1 MNVAR
6 GTTQTVTPQDLALD
20 AIQQYCYA
28 DNPSSFLAVNEGNS
42 YFHLPGTPGVIVY
55 RPTGRYLVQFGGPF
69 APKEARPRLLGA
81 FIDFAAGQD
90 REIVAVQLQAPDAAE
105 YIDEGFTINQMG
117 ASYALRL
124 DTFSLRGTDFM
135 QLRNKIARALRS
147 GLVISEVPCDPWH
160 QAVKELDAAWLTT
173 KGGAKPLEFL
183 VGQVGGPYQ
192 HMRRLFVGHRDG
204 RLIGYISFS
213 PVYGSRP
220 GWMHDLSRRQPDSPP
235 GVMEAINKVAIEKFR
250 NEGVAWEHFGFTP
263 FTSLSPEIQFPGY
276 SQGFHWF
283 MGELW
288 TNGKDIYPAQTQ
300 FAYKDKW
307 KQDAILPE
315 YIAFQH
321 GASIPA
327 LVHIFRACN
336 AV

>member
-1 MNVAR
+1 MTEAL
-6 GTTQTVTPQDLALD
+6 TTSDIALD
-20 AIQQYCYA
+20 AIQRYPDA

-42 YFHLPGTPGVIVY
+42 YLHLPDTPGVIVY

-69 APKEARPRLLGA
+69 APAEARPRLLRA
-81 FIDFAAGQD
+81 FLDLAAGQD
-90 REIVAVQLQAPDAAE
+90 REIVAIQLQGADAAE
-105 YIDEGFTINQMG
+105 YLDEGFTVNQVG

-124 DTFSLRGTDFM
+124 DTFSLHGTAFM
-135 QLRNKIARALRS
+135 QLRNKIARAMRS
-147 GLVISEVPCDPWH
+147 GLAVSEVPLGPW
-160 QAVKELDAAWLTT
+160 QAAMQELDAGWLEA

-183 VGQVGGPYQ
+183 VGQYGGWYQ
-192 HMRRLFVGHRDG
+192 PLRRLFIGVRER
-204 RLIGYISFS
+204 RLTGYISYS

-235 GVMEAINKVAIEKFR
+235 GVMEAINKAAIEKFQA
-250 NEGVAWEHFGFTP
+250 EGVQWLHFGYTP
-263 FTSLSPEIQFPGY
+263 FTALSAGTKFPGY
-276 SQGFHWF
+276 SRAFHWF

-288 TNGKDIYPAQTQ
+288 ANGGHIYPAQTQ
-300 FAYKDKW
+300 YAYKEKW
-307 KQDAILPE
+307 KQDVILPE

-327 LVHIFRACN
+327 LVHVFRACN

>member
-1 MNVAR
+1 
-6 GTTQTVTPQDLALD
+6 Q
-20 AIQQYCYA
+20 
-28 DNPSSFLAVNEGNS
+28 
-42 YFHLPGTPGVIVY
+42 
-55 RPTGRYLVQFGGPF
+55 
-69 APKEARPRLLGA
+69 
-81 FIDFAAGQD
+81 
-90 REIVAVQLQAPDAAE
+90 REIVSVQLQAPDTAE
-105 YIDEGFTINQMG
+105 YLDAGFTINQMG

-124 DTFSLRGTDFM
+124 GTFSLRGTAFM

-147 GLVISEVPCDPWH
+147 GLEISEVPLDPWH
-160 QAVKELDAAWLTT
+160 QAMKELDAAWLTT

-183 VGQVGGPYQ
+183 VGQYSGRYQ
-192 HMRRLFVGHRDG
+192 HMRRLFIGQNNG
-204 RLIGYISFS
+204 RLIGYISYS

-235 GVMEAINKVAIEKFR
+235 GVMEAINKVAIEKFQG
-250 NEGVAWEHFGFTP
+250 EGVEWEHFGFTP
-263 FTSLSPEIQFPGY
+263 FTALSAERQFPGY
-276 SQGFHWF
+276 SRAFHWF
-283 MGELW
+283 MAELW
-288 TNGKDIYPAQTQ
+288 ANGKDIYPAQTQ
-300 FAYKDKW
+300 YAYKEKW